1 MSRPPR
7 LIAEL
12 VALTRPWGWTLKDLA
27 RELGVSDITLTQ
39 LRSGRRR
46 VSFDTFSHIVD
57 KFGDNP
63 IIKAIAW
70 QYARDYY
77 KPEPTSTGDVLPLD
91 LPPGAGHALRRY
103 VDGFADELTHDARG
117 LFLMSADTVFL
128 TAAVSY
134 LRRAFEAKDV
144 RVTVL
149 RADKEPAAG
158 DRRAAL
164 VTPLL
169 LIERVEFLHPV
180 VSDLVR
186 RRDDIL
192 KPVIVTSTTEP
203 SEASDEYL
211 RRVFLSRMRRVD
223 IGAPAITAPPPN
235 PAVHAG
241 T

>member
-1 MSRPPR
+1 MLRPPR

-12 VALTRPWGWTLKDLA
+12 VALTRPWGWTIKDLA

-57 KFGDNP
+57 KFGDHA
-63 IIKAIAW
+63 IIKGAAW

-77 KPEPTSTGDVLPLD
+77 KPEAAEMGGVLPLD
-91 LPPGAGHALRRY
+91 LPSGAGHVLRRY
-103 VDGFADELTHDARG
+103 VDGFAEELVHDARG
-117 LFLMSADTVFL
+117 LFLVSVDTAFL
-128 TAAVSY
+128 TASVAY
-134 LRRAFEAKDV
+134 LRRAFEAKNV
-144 RVTVL
+144 RVTVV
-149 RADKEPAAG
+149 RADQEPAAA

-169 LIERVEFLHPV
+169 VIERVEFLHAAV
-180 VSDLVR
+180 ADLLR

-203 SEASDEYL
+203 SATTDAYL

-223 IGAPAITAPPPN
+223 MGAIAATAPAHTAE
-235 PAVHAG
+235 AHA
-241 T
+241 

>member
-1 MSRPPR
+1 MPRPPR

-12 VALTRPWGWTLKDLA
+12 VALTRPWGWTIKDLA
-27 RELGVSDITLTQ
+27 RELGISDITLTQ

-57 KFGDNP
+57 KFAEHP
-63 IIKAIAW
+63 VIKNTAW

-77 KPEPTSTGDVLPLD
+77 KPETADADDVLPLD
-91 LPPGAGHALRRY
+91 LPPGAGHSLRRY
-103 VDGFADELTHDARG
+103 VEGFAEELTRDARG
-117 LFLMSADTVFL
+117 LFLVSIDTAFL
-128 TAAVSY
+128 TASVTY
-134 LRRAFEAKDV
+134 LRRAFEAKKV

-149 RADKEPAAG
+149 RADQEPAAA

-164 VTPLL
+164 LAPLL
-169 LIERVEFLHPV
+169 IVERVEFLHAAV
-180 VSDLVR
+180 GDLVR

-203 SEASDEYL
+203 SATPDEYL

-223 IGAPAITAPPPN
+223 IASIVIPAPSPPP
-235 PAVHAG
+235 AAHARP
-241 T
+241 